1 MDLKL
6 KDKVAFITGAT
17 NEIGREVCLNLVR
30 EGAKFLFSDINTQKG
45 EALAKEIADLGGDAI
60 FSKVDVRDY
69 EEVKDNVMKAKD
81 HFGRLDIVVHMAG
94 VGGRPKRFVETSRED
109 WKLTVDVLL
118 YGMMNTTY
126 AALPFMIENN
136 YGKIV
141 SVIGDSSRVGES
153 GLSLVAAP
161 RAGQPALVKS
171 VAMEVGRFNI
181 ALNCVSVGIVDRSH
195 YPAGHI
201 DKYRERI
208 VKKYPLGRLG
218 MPEDVA
224 PMVTFLCSEH
234 TDWITGQVFSV
245 NGGYCMV

>member
-30 EGAKFLFSDINTQKG
+30 EGAKLLFSDINAQKG
-45 EALAKEIADLGGDAI
+45 EDLAKEISHMGGDAV

-81 HFGRLDIVVHMAG
+81 QFGRLDIVVYMAG

-109 WKLTVDVLL
+109 WKQYVEILL
-118 YGMMNTTY
+118 LGMMNTTH

-153 GLSLVAAP
+153 GLSLVASA

-171 VAMEVGRFNI
+171 VAREVGRYNI
-181 ALNCVSVGIVDRSH
+181 TLNCVSVGIVDTSH

-208 VKKYPLGRLG
+208 VKNYPLGRLG
-218 MPEDVA
+218 VPEDVA
-224 PMVTFLCSEH
+224 PLVTFLCSEH

>member
-30 EGAKFLFSDINTQKG
+30 EGAKLLFSDINTQKG
-45 EALAKEIADLGGDAI
+45 EDLAKEIADMGGEAV

-69 EEVKDNVMKAKD
+69 EEVKDNIIKAKD
-81 HFGRLDIVVHMAG
+81 QFGRLDIVIYMAG
-94 VGGRPKRFVETSRED
+94 VGGRPQRFVETSPED
-109 WKLTVDVLL
+109 WKQYVEILL
-118 YGMMNTTY
+118 LGMVNTTH

-153 GLSLVAAP
+153 GLALVASA

-171 VAMEVGRFNI
+171 VAREVGRYNI
-181 ALNCVSVGIVDRSH
+181 TLNCVSVGIVDSSH
-195 YPAGHI
+195 YPPGHI
-201 DKYRERI
+201 DKYREKI
-208 VKKYPLGRLG
+208 VKNYPLGRLG
-218 MPEDVA
+218 VPEDVA
-224 PMVTFLCSEH
+224 PLVTFLCSEH
-234 TDWITGQVFSV
+234 TDWIKGQVFSV